1 MKVSRGGGRKR
12 AGRGRE
18 GGGPLNLPLVL
29 SANLEAP
36 ACHKKCSHGTH
47 QRGAQASCFCLI
59 RKKQRRRGEWSA
71 SVHRE
76 DLQLGDW
83 PK

>member
-1 MKVSRGGGRKR
+1 MKVSRGRARKCAGG
-12 AGRGRE
+12 GRE

-36 ACHKKCSHGTH
+36 ACHRNCSHGTH

-59 RKKQRRRGEWSA
+59 RKQQRRSGEWSA
-71 SVHRE
+71 SFHRE
-76 DLQLGDW
+76 GSRLGHW